1 MNRVVITGM
10 GIWSCIGQ
18 DLQTVTESLKLGRS
32 GIIFDPKRIEYGLHS
47 GLTGNVPRPNLKPL
61 LPRKYRATMSEDT
74 EYAYMAARQAFEQA
88 GIEESYLRENE
99 VGIIFGNDGN
109 PHVHEYLNIMEEEHD
124 SLLLGPNAVFQSSTS
139 SPTMNLSTIFHLKGI
154 NMCVGAACASG
165 SHAIGLA
172 TMYIRQGMQN
182 MILVGGSCSMDMRG
196 ACATDAIEA
205 ISLRNEEPYCA
216 SRPFDKD
223 RDGMIPSG
231 GAAALVLE
239 EYEHA
244 IARGA
249 TIIAEVCGYGFSS
262 NGTEDISMPSAE
274 AEFIAMQRALADAN
288 VQPAEVDYV
297 NAHGT
302 STIVG
307 DIEEAKALT
316 RLFSGTKMPFV
327 SSTKSMTGHENSM
340 AGASEAVYAILM
352 MQHNFVAPN
361 INLQNK
367 IDEAN
372 DLNIVTDTVYTPIHT
387 VLSNSSGMGGTN
399 SALVLRAVSDQQ
411 SAVSSQRSAVS
422 DQQSAI
428 SNQ

>member
-1 MNRVVITGM
+1 M

-32 GIIFDPKRIEYGLHS
+32 GIIFDPARIEYGLHS

-61 LPRKYRATMSEDT
+61 LPRKYRATMSEDA
-74 EYAYMAARQAFEQA
+74 EYAYMAAWQAFAQA

-99 VGIIFGNDGN
+99 VGIVFGNDGN
-109 PHVHEYLNIMEEEHD
+109 VHVHEYLNTMEEEHD
-124 SLLLGPNAVFQSSTS
+124 SLLLGPNALFQSETS
-139 SPTMNLSTIFHLKGI
+139 SVTMNLSTIFHLKGI

-182 MILVGGSCSMDMRG
+182 MILVGGSCTMDMRA

-205 ISLRNEEPYCA
+205 ISLRNNEPTYA

-262 NGTEDISMPSAE
+262 NGTEDISAPSAD
-274 AEFIAMQRALADAN
+274 AEYMAMQRALDDAN
-288 VQPAEVDYV
+288 LQPSDIDYV

-302 STIVG
+302 STPVG

-316 RLFSGTKMPFV
+316 RLFEGTKQPFV
-327 SSTKSMTGHENSM
+327 SSTKSMTGHENWM
-340 AGASEAVYAILM
+340 AGASEAVYSILM
-352 MQHNFVAPN
+352 MQHGFVAPN
-361 INLQNK
+361 INLQHK
-367 IDEAN
+367 IDEAK
-372 DLNIVTDTVYTPIHT
+372 DLNIVTETIYTPIKT

-399 SALVLRAVSDQQ
+399 SALVLKT
-411 SAVSSQRSAVS
+411 
-422 DQQSAI
+422 I
-428 SNQ
+428 